1 MYMEIKIV
9 EDGCGNM
16 RKQIKTKLGERQNG
30 KILLLISLGLDT
42 MRKISNNSVINRF
55 STII

>member
-1 MYMEIKIV
+1 MEIKIL

-16 RKQIKTKLGERQNG
+16 RKQKKTKLGERQNW